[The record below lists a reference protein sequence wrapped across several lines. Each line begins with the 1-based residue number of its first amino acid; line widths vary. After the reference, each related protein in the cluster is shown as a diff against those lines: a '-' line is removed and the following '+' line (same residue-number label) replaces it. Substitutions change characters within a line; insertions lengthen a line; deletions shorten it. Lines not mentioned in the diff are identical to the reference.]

1 MEDFSRR
8 YSVQK
13 SDFSTDGFINI
24 LYVDGVIVAADL
36 NEKVER
42 YERLLREALGKADI
56 SPIERSH
63 MRKVAEDY
71 KNMARSYYEDG
82 MHFIRSEDSVNA
94 LICFSYGHAWLD
106 AGARLGVFDVD
117 DDVLF
122 TI

>member
-1 MEDFSRR
+1 M
-8 YSVQK
+8 
-13 SDFSTDGFINI
+13 
-24 LYVDGVIVAADL
+24 IVAADL
-36 NEKVER
+36 DEKIER
-42 YERLLREALGKADI
+42 YERLLREALAKADI
-56 SPIERSH
+56 SPIENSH
-63 MRKVAEDY
+63 MRTVAEDY

-82 MHFIRSEDSVNA
+82 IHFIKSEDPVNA

>member
-1 MEDFSRR
+1 M
-8 YSVQK
+8 
-13 SDFSTDGFINI
+13 
-24 LYVDGVIVAADL
+24 AADL

-63 MRKVAEDY
+63 MRTVAEDY
-71 KNMARSYYEDG
+71 KNMASSYYEDG
-82 MHFIRSEDSVNA
+82 LHFINSEDPVNA